1 MFGKKKKDESPSPVE
16 TPSVEDKTK
25 GNTKGGK
32 KRGDSKEAVGV
43 ADNLPQTTE
52 KKKRKLFSKKIFFI
66 MLVFISVGI
75 ASFVVYKIYFTKKVT
90 QVVKREYIKKEL
102 PNIILAEEV
111 IRFSFDLLPEFYDS
125 TIIFNDSVI
134 ALENEVKRLNE
145 LGKQFPDQIKIAE
158 KEIKVI
164 EKENTKLKQT
174 YEKLEKK
181 VEALYV
187 SYKVNQESGI
197 KQIEEQKNEIFT
209 SSKDAL
215 APVLELTKRIYA
227 MGAAESKE
235 PEGFVKK
242 AIYKIRQKIGK

>member
-1 MFGKKKKDESPSPVE
+1 MFGKKKKEESPPPVE
-16 TPSVEDKTK
+16 TPPVEDKTK
-25 GNTKGGK
+25 GKAKGGK
-32 KRGDSKEAVGV
+32 KRGDNKEVV
-43 ADNLPQTTE
+43 SVTDNLFQPIE
-52 KKKRKLFSKKIFFI
+52 KKKRKFFSKKLLFI
-66 MLVFISVGI
+66 MLVFISVGV
-75 ASFVVYKIYFTKKVT
+75 AAFVVYKIYFIPKNT
-90 QVVKREYIKKEL
+90 QGVKREYAKKEL

-111 IRFSFDLLPEFYDS
+111 VRFSFDLLPEFYDS

-158 KEIKVI
+158 KEIKII
-164 EKENTKLKQT
+164 EKEKTKLKQT

-197 KQIEEQKNEIFT
+197 KQIEEQRNEIFT

-227 MGAAESKE
+227 MSAAESKE
-235 PEGFVKK
+235 PEGFFKK